1 MFINEL
7 YKTFIN
13 LLDHWEELLKVS
25 GKNTKLEVMNE
36 ICELKLIIQRALIL
50 YESEKELKLNEKS

>member
-36 ICELKLIIQRALIL
+36 ICEMKLIMQRALRL
-50 YESEKELKLNEKS
+50 EVLEKEKVLNEKS